1 MSTYTN
7 KINIKPWIENTEI
20 NAVLSAIT
28 RDGKEA
34 RFIGGCVRNHILGK
48 PVNDIDIATQ
58 EPPNRIVTLLN
69 GAGIKAI
76 PIGIQHGTITA
87 IINNKKFEIT
97 TLRRDMETNGRQAVV
112 EYTKDWEQDAARRD
126 FTINAISVDLDG
138 NIFDYFTGQQDL
150 SAKVI
155 RFIGDAPSRIKEDYL
170 RILRYFRFIATL
182 GLEIGDQ
189 RDLNDCVD
197 NASKLSILSAERIRS
212 ELFKILSSKMKK
224 NIMQLMY
231 HKGVLSIILP
241 HATSPDRLMK
251 LSQLETNNFI
261 NESTP
266 PDPIRRLA
274 ALTETNLTG
283 VARITAALKLSKIDN
298 NRLTNLK
305 RQTNEISWNMTNN
318 ELRRVVYKRGPTEV
332 IDLALLNWADTE
344 ISRQEKN
351 IPKAE
356 EGWQNVI
363 LNIQKNIEKTL
374 IFPIKGQ
381 DVIDLEIPPG
391 KKVSQLLGQVEEW
404 WLNNGCIADR
414 ETCLKKLEMIID
426 II

>member
-1 MSTYTN
+1 
-7 KINIKPWIENTEI
+7 
-20 NAVLSAIT
+20 
-28 RDGKEA
+28 
-34 RFIGGCVRNHILGK
+34 
-48 PVNDIDIATQ
+48 
-58 EPPNRIVTLLN
+58 
-69 GAGIKAI
+69 
-76 PIGIQHGTITA
+76 
-87 IINNKKFEIT
+87 
-97 TLRRDMETNGRQAVV
+97 
-112 EYTKDWEQDAARRD
+112 
-126 FTINAISVDLDG
+126 
-138 NIFDYFTGQQDL
+138 
-150 SAKVI
+150 
-155 RFIGDAPSRIKEDYL
+155 
-170 RILRYFRFIATL
+170 
-182 GLEIGDQ
+182 
-189 RDLNDCVD
+189 
-197 NASKLSILSAERIRS
+197 
-212 ELFKILSSKMKK
+212 
-224 NIMQLMY
+224 
-231 HKGVLSIILP
+231 
-241 HATSPDRLMK
+241 
-251 LSQLETNNFI
+251 
-261 NESTP
+261 